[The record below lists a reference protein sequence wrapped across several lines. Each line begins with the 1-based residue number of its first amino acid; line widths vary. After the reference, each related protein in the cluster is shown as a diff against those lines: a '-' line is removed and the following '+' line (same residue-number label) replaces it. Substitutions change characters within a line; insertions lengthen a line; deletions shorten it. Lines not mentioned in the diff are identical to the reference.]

1 MSKSIVMAT
10 ALDDTSVLE
19 EELTCPVCLDLYREP
34 HLLPCGH
41 NFCLQC
47 LRRLKSRSER
57 GRLRCPECRESHRC
71 STQWQK
77 NFKLANI
84 ADGLRRRSRAQRS
97 GHSRPGPSYRTSEV
111 RCDYCSPDV
120 TGDSAKRSTAV
131 KTCLKCEVS
140 MCPEH
145 VQHHL
150 ELPAFREH
158 PLVEPLSD
166 MRKRKCIEHDEMFR
180 YYCMDERKFLC
191 NACTIEGGH
200 SKHAIKTLKNTM
212 KDLRASLETQLQKVD
227 RKIRRVEK
235 TVQEQREVEQQNK
248 AFLEEVDKQ
257 VDTLRGA
264 LMTRLDGFLSS
275 LSECVR
281 AYEGENSL
289 SIQQELV
296 RTEED
301 RSRLGVVHAG
311 IEQLLQENDPF
322 QFIKEYMSC
331 ARSYRRLLKRPL
343 FQPHA
348 ATVDTE
354 VIEERMEGK
363 LEDFMADLRE
373 HITAF
378 INTVCTGDAV
388 DEGDEG
394 VEEEEEEEDEEEDS
408 DENENEN
415 DSSDE
420 DEGQEEEMSE
430 EEEEYDHSE
439 SATDY
444 SPEEEEEEEDE

>member
-1 MSKSIVMAT
+1 MAT
-10 ALDDTSVLE
+10 ALEDTSVLE

-77 NFKLANI
+77 NFKLASI
-84 ADGLRRRSRAQRS
+84 ADGFRRRSRSQRPS
-97 GHSRPGPSYRTSEV
+97 QSRPGPSYRTSEV
-111 RCDYCSPDV
+111 RCDYCGPDN
-120 TGDSAKRSTAV
+120 TGDSAKRSPAV

-166 MRKRKCIEHDEMFR
+166 MKKRKCTEHDEMFR

-200 SKHAIKTLKNTM
+200 NRHSIKTLKNTM
-212 KDLRASLETQLQKVD
+212 KDLRGSLDTQLQKVD
-227 RKIRRVEK
+227 KKIRRVEK
-235 TVQEQREVEQQNK
+235 NMQEQREVEQQNK
-248 AFLEEVDKQ
+248 ALVEQ
-257 VDTLRGA
+257 VDRQVDILRGV

-281 AYEGENSL
+281 SYEGENSL
-289 SIQQELV
+289 IIQQDLV

-331 ARSYRRLLKRPL
+331 AKSYHRLLKRPL
-343 FQPHA
+343 FQPQA
-348 ATVDTE
+348 VTMDTE

-363 LEDFMADLRE
+363 LEDFMTDQRE
-373 HITAF
+373 NITTF
-378 INTVCTGDAV
+378 INTVCTGDTAN
-388 DEGDEG
+388 EGDEG
-394 VEEEEEEEDEEEDS
+394 VEEEEEDNS
-408 DENENEN
+408 DEN
-415 DSSDE
+415 DSSDI
-420 DEGQEEEMSE
+420 DEEQEEEMSE
-430 EEEEYDHSE
+430 DEEVYDHSE
-439 SATDY
+439 SAYDS
-444 SPEEEEEEEDE
+444 SPEEEEEEEDA

>member
-1 MSKSIVMAT
+1 MAK
-10 ALDDTSVLE
+10 ALEDTSVLE

-71 STQWQK
+71 SKQWQK
-77 NFKLANI
+77 NFKLASI
-84 ADGLRRRSRAQRS
+84 ADGFRHRNRAQRPS
-97 GHSRPGPSYRTSEV
+97 QNRPGPSYRTAEV
-111 RCDYCSPDV
+111 RCDYCAPDI
-120 TGDSAKRSTAV
+120 TGDSAKKSTAV

-200 SKHAIKTLKNTM
+200 NRHAIKTLKNSM
-212 KDLRASLETQLQKVD
+212 KDLRASLDTQLQKVN

-235 TVQEQREVEQQNK
+235 NVKEQREVEQQNK
-248 AFLEEVDKQ
+248 
-257 VDTLRGA
+257 VDTLRGV

-275 LSECVR
+275 LSGRRVPMRGRTALTSSMARC
-281 AYEGENSL
+281 
-289 SIQQELV
+289 ELK
-296 RTEED
+296 RD
-301 RSRLGVVHAG
+301 RGRLGVVHEG

-322 QFIKEYMSC
+322 QFIKFHG
-331 ARSYRRLLKRPL
+331 LLKRPL
-343 FQPHA
+343 LFQPHA
-348 ATVDTE
+348 VTMDTE
-354 VIEERMEGK
+354 VIEECMEGK
-363 LEDFMADLRE
+363 LEDFMTDLRE
-373 HITAF
+373 HITTL
-378 INTVCTGDAV
+378 INAVCKGDEV
-388 DEGDEG
+388 DEDEG
-394 VEEEEEEEDEEEDS
+394 VEEEEEEEEDNS
-408 DENENEN
+408 EENEDEN
-415 DSSDE
+415 DSSN
-420 DEGQEEEMSE
+420 EERRARGGGEQ
-430 EEEEYDHSE
+430 
-439 SATDY
+439 
-444 SPEEEEEEEDE
+444 